1 MFKKCAQQ
9 NSHNVVAAV
18 LNPLRTLLNLVLSV
32 RRCQDER
39 NLRQIRQGFAI
50 KNIRKTFARIF
61 SEYRNI
67 FAVFRNLPPSFSQ
80 LHHFYVTRPDRIL
93 RSCPI
98 PCHHAGGKLLT
109 LEVYHA
115 NETEEG
121 QDPQRSSASVTE
133 ETGPVPE
140 PAVAEEGD

>member
-93 RSCPI
+93 RSVPNTLPPRWRQTFDI
-98 PCHHAGGKLLT
+98 RSLPCKRNRRRA
-109 LEVYHA
+109 
-115 NETEEG
+115 
-121 QDPQRSSASVTE
+121 RSTKVLCLCH
-133 ETGPVPE
+133 
-140 PAVAEEGD
+140 